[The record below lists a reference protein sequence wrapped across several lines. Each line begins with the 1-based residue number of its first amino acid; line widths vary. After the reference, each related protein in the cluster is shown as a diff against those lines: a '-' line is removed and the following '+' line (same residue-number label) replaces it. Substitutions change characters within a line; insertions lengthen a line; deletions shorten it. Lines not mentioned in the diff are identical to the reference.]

1 MRENMIDKSIGKN
14 VRKYR
19 EKANISQ
26 ETLAEA
32 VELSITSISNI
43 ERGINYPTMDNFIKI
58 ANYIGASADELLSGA
73 IDKSYLLELGELT
86 KSISQAP
93 LEKQRLIT
101 KLIEVI
107 LNN

>member
-1 MRENMIDKSIGKN
+1 MIEKSIGKSI
-14 VRKYR
+14 RKYR

-26 ETLAEA
+26 EMLAEA

-73 IDKSYLLELGELT
+73 VDKSYVIELSE
-86 KSISQAP
+86 
-93 LEKQRLIT
+93 IT
-101 KLIEVI
+101 
-107 LNN
+107 